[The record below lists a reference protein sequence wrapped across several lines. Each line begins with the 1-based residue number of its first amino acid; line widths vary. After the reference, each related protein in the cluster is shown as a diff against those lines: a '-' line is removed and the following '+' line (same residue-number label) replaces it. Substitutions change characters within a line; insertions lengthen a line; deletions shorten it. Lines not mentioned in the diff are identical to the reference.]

1 VVRTTAAGRND
12 LRGAD
17 NLTTHSYKAGSG
29 RMIPYEKWVEP
40 EHLRAGAS
48 RTRRSQRP
56 RRQPPPHHNRKK
68 AAVSRKS

>member
-1 VVRTTAAGRND
+1 MTAAGRNN

-40 EHLRAGAS
+40 ESTFGPALPGHGGAKGQEGNRR
-48 RTRRSQRP
+48 RTTTAKRQR
-56 RRQPPPHHNRKK
+56 
-68 AAVSRKS
+68 